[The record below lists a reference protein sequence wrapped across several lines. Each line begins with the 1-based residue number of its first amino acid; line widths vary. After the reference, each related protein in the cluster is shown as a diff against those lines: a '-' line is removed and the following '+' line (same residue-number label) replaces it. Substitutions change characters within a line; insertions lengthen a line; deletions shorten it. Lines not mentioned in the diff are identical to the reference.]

1 MYLLA
6 IVRWVL
12 GRLFGAP
19 SVLRS
24 VQAAKSWAVNRC
36 RPAETNRPARFPHQW
51 MYMDYDLTSVTLG
64 CHRQPSA
71 FAKNAHPLLS
81 MFRRLR
87 RLAGLPEPYPAL
99 VATVSA
105 DPRRHVRE
113 R

>member
-12 GRLFGAP
+12 GLLSRAT
-19 SVLRS
+19 SVMRS
-24 VQAAKSWAVNRC
+24 VQTVSTWVANGC
-36 RPAETNRPARFPHQW
+36 RPAEPNRAARFPHQW
-51 MYMDYDLTSVTLG
+51 MYMDYDLTSVPVG
-64 CHRQPSA
+64 CQRRPSA

-81 MFRRLR
+81 MFRLLR

-99 VATVSA
+99 IATVSL
-105 DPRRHVRE
+105 DPRRRVRE